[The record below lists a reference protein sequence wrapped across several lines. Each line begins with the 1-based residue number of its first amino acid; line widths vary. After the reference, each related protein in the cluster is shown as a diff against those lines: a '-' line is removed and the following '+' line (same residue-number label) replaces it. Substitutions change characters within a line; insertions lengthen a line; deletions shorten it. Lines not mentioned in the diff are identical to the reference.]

1 MLNQTGSST
10 DKIISIFQIICIKAL
25 YEQWPARFVEWHT
38 QKIYRESDNENSS
51 FKQRVRVAAYC

>member
-25 YEQWPARFVEWHT
+25 YEQWPACFVEWHT
-38 QKIYRESDNENSS
+38 QKIYRENVNKNLSC
-51 FKQRVRVAAYC
+51 KQRVRGAAYW